1 MKKFIVVLTLLLSIT
16 LISCQKTSLNFDEF
30 TNLVN
35 DFTIEQNKGEVITDF
50 SLPLYITNEKDKID
64 IKWEVIKGNN
74 GAEIVNINEVK
85 IYRPENTGNDI
96 EVTLGATFKFDK
108 FTETKEFTFTVLKHE
123 KDDVALND
131 AYVLYINIDGFARY
145 YYDLAVERGLVKNLE
160 ALRKEGIFFDDL
172 RNEHPS
178 ITNPMQNM
186 IVSGAT
192 SSKTQNVYRY
202 YDKNN
207 DIVVQ
212 QARENQAD
220 TIYQSGARNKITMAS
235 VRHFTGE
242 DVLSPTNLNQLYVN
256 TPFGEESNLVSRLNQ
271 AIKLIKGQEFQNGT
285 LKQTVK
291 DVPRFMSVYIDDLDG
306 LGHNT
311 DPVYGREK
319 AKTEE
324 QRINNVLS
332 AIEQLDI
339 YLPQLV
345 DAYKSRGIYE
355 KTAIFITTDHGM
367 TPFGHSSTTGSFAS
381 KYAKT
386 KWPALRDKLK
396 SINSE
401 YVFEYVKAGSTPK
414 KNTSV
419 VGISTGLQMM
429 LTFKNHR
436 LSNSD
441 LEAIKKE
448 IEKED
453 YVYEVLTRKDVSDR
467 GIWRGANI
475 DLIVV
480 PKEQYH
486 FHGVDNPNMSYSV
499 RGQHDTTL
507 DSANHI
513 YGMILGGLVKQN
525 TVYKER
531 ASVLSFGST
540 MAEVLG
546 INLRDAN
553 RDPLNVLK
561 GS

>member
-50 SLPLYITNEKDKID
+50 SLPLYITNEEDKID

>member
-1 MKKFIVVLTLLLSIT
+1 
-16 LISCQKTSLNFDEF
+16 
-30 TNLVN
+30 
-35 DFTIEQNKGEVITDF
+35 
-50 SLPLYITNEKDKID
+50 
-64 IKWEVIKGNN
+64 
-74 GAEIVNINEVK
+74 
-85 IYRPENTGNDI
+85 
-96 EVTLGATFKFDK
+96 
-108 FTETKEFTFTVLKHE
+108 
-123 KDDVALND
+123 
-131 AYVLYINIDGFARY
+131 
-145 YYDLAVERGLVKNLE
+145 
-160 ALRKEGIFFDDL
+160 
-172 RNEHPS
+172 
-178 ITNPMQNM
+178 M